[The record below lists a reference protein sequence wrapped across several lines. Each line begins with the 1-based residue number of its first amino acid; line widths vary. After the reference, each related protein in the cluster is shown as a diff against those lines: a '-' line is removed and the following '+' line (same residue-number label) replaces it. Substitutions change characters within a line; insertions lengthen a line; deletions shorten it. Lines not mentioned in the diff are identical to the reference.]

1 MFVPRCPTN
10 ACAFLLCT
18 GPQILMIAI
27 FTLTG
32 IVVVLLLIALL
43 MLRYLLPRLSLQ
55 MGEGEGYGLV
65 SVGNA

>member
-1 MFVPRCPTN
+1 
-10 ACAFLLCT
+10 
-18 GPQILMIAI
+18 MIAI